1 MVQRA
6 KSGFLAPPFRA
17 AFSRKGWSAVLGAV
31 LLAGAAAVYASPRA
45 NHLGRGQEKDAARAA
60 QSDQATSLADQSDLA
75 ITVYNSNIA
84 LVRDVRNLSLPTG
97 TFRLKLM
104 DIAATV
110 NPATV
115 HFRSLNEPDKLGIL
129 EQNYEYDLLEPAKL
143 LHKYVGKEVTLV
155 RSYMDNGTTK
165 REEIKATLLADN
177 NGPVWKIGN
186 DIVTGG
192 YAESYRFPEV
202 PPNLFDRPTLLMSLE
217 NSGSRRQQ
225 IETSYLANNLSWN
238 SDYVLTVGRDDKA
251 ADLDGWVTLV
261 NNCGT
266 AFHNA
271 RLQLVAGD
279 LNRVN
284 PAAPEARAADMAMAK
299 AQRAVQFAQ
308 ENFSEYHLYTLGRKT
323 SVEDKETKQISLL
336 EGSNIPVEKHFVV
349 NGQNFYYHNQ
359 QNPGSPIKDNVMVFY
374 KFRNEEK
381 SGLGMPMPAG
391 TVRVYQKD
399 SKGNVLFVG
408 EDRIDHTP
416 KDEALNIHIGNA
428 FDVIC
433 ERKQTDYKRI
443 DTHVWEME
451 FEITLRNHK
460 DTPVTI
466 EVNEPIGGDWEMIN
480 STYKYTKTAAWA
492 AQFNVPV
499 AANGTSVL
507 KYRIRARW

>member
-1 MVQRA
+1 MTRPIW
-6 KSGFLAPPFRA
+6 SLAA
-17 AFSRKGWSAVLGAV
+17 ATILLAGSAVL
-31 LLAGAAAVYASPRA
+31 YATPRGKQTA
-45 NHLGRGQEKDAARAA
+45 NAQEKEAVRESGQGTATTLN
-60 QSDQATSLADQSDLA
+60 DQTDLSV
-75 ITVYNSNIA
+75 TVYNSNIA
-84 LVRDVRNLSLPTG
+84 LVRDVRNLTVPNGL
-97 TFRLKLM
+97 FRLKLM

-115 HFRSLNEPDKLGIL
+115 HFRSLNEPDKLSVI

-143 LHKYVGKEVTLV
+143 LHKYVGKEVTLT
-155 RSYMDNGTTK
+155 RSYMENGSTK
-165 REEIKATLLADN
+165 REDIKATLLADN

-186 DIVTGG
+186 DIVTGMYG
-192 YAESYRFPEV
+192 ETYRFPEV
-202 PPNLFDRPTLLMSLE
+202 PANLFDRPTLLMSLE
-217 NSGSRRQQ
+217 NSGSRKQQ
-225 IETSYLANNLSWN
+225 IEASYLAGNLSWN

-261 NNCGT
+261 NNSGT
-266 AFHNA
+266 AFRNA

-279 LNRVN
+279 LNRIQ
-284 PAAPEARAADMAMAK
+284 PAVAGAMARDMVMAK
-299 AQRAVQFAQ
+299 ATRADQFAQ

-336 EGSNIPVEKHFVV
+336 QGSDIPVAKHFVV

-374 KFRNEEK
+374 KFKNEEK

-391 TVRVYQKD
+391 NVRVYQKD
-399 SKGNVLFVG
+399 SKGNILFVG

-416 KDEALNIHIGNA
+416 KDEMLNIHIGSA
-428 FDVIC
+428 FDVVS
-433 ERKQTDYKRI
+433 ERKQTDYKRV
-443 DTHVWEME
+443 DTHTWEME

-460 DTPVTI
+460 DSAITV

-480 STYKYTKTAAWA
+480 SSYKYTKTAAWA

-499 AANGTSVL
+499 ASKGTSVL
-507 KYRIRARW
+507 KYRIRAHW

>member
-1 MVQRA
+1 
-6 KSGFLAPPFRA
+6 
-17 AFSRKGWSAVLGAV
+17 
-31 LLAGAAAVYASPRA
+31 
-45 NHLGRGQEKDAARAA
+45 
-60 QSDQATSLADQSDLA
+60 
-75 ITVYNSNIA
+75 
-84 LVRDVRNLSLPTG
+84 
-97 TFRLKLM
+97 
-104 DIAATV
+104 
-110 NPATV
+110 
-115 HFRSLNEPDKLGIL
+115 
-129 EQNYEYDLLEPAKL
+129 
-143 LHKYVGKEVTLV
+143 
-155 RSYMDNGTTK
+155 MDNGTTK

-279 LNRVN
+279 LNRVY

>member
-1 MVQRA
+1 MQRTFW
-6 KSGFLAPPFRA
+6 SLGA
-17 AFSRKGWSAVLGAV
+17 AAV
-31 LLAGAAAVYASPRA
+31 LLAGTAVLYAAPRA
-45 NHLGRGQEKDAARAA
+45 RHDVNGQEKEVQRDTT
-60 QSDQATSLADQSDLA
+60 SGPSTTLNDQTDLSV
-75 ITVYNSNIA
+75 TVYNSNIA
-84 LVRDVRNLSLPTG
+84 LVRDVRSLSLPSG
-97 TFRLKLM
+97 LFRLKLM

-115 HFRSLNEPDKLGIL
+115 HFRSLNEPDKLGVL

-143 LHKYVGKEVTLV
+143 LHKYVGKEVTLI

-186 DIVTGG
+186 DIVTGMYG
-192 YAESYRFPEV
+192 ESYRFPEV

-217 NSGSRRQQ
+217 NSGSRKQQ
-225 IETSYLANNLSWN
+225 IEASYLAGNLSWN

-261 NNCGT
+261 NNSGT
-266 AFHNA
+266 AFRNA

-279 LNRVN
+279 LNRIQTATAQGV
-284 PAAPEARAADMAMAK
+284 ADARVMNKAM
-299 AQRAVQFAQ
+299 RAEQFAQ

-336 EGSNIPVEKHFVV
+336 QGSGIPVEKRFVV

-359 QNPGSPIKDNVMVFY
+359 QNPSSPIKDNVMVFY

-391 TVRVYQKD
+391 NVRVYQKD
-399 SKGNVLFVG
+399 SKGNILFVG

-416 KDEALNIHIGNA
+416 KDEALNIHIGTA
-428 FDVIC
+428 FDVIS
-433 ERKQTDYKRI
+433 ERKQTDFKHI
-443 DTHVWEME
+443 DIHTWEME

-460 DTPVTI
+460 DTPITV
-466 EVNEPIGGDWEMIN
+466 EVNEPIGGDWEMLT
-480 STYKYTKTAAWA
+480 SSYGYTKTAAWA

-507 KYRIRARW
+507 KYRIRAHW

>member
-1 MVQRA
+1 MVHRA
-6 KSGFLAPPFRA
+6 KFGIERTV
-17 AFSRKGWSAVLGAV
+17 WSLGAAAA
-31 LLAGAAAVYASPRA
+31 LLAGTAVMYATPRGKHEA
-45 NHLGRGQEKDAARAA
+45 NRQEKEAPRETAGGP
-60 QSDQATSLADQSDLA
+60 STTLNDQTELSV
-75 ITVYNSNIA
+75 TVYNSNIA
-84 LVRDVRNLSLPTG
+84 LIRDVRNLSLPSG
-97 TFRLKLM
+97 VFRLKLM

-115 HFRSLNEPDKLGIL
+115 HFRSLNEPDKLGVL

-202 PPNLFDRPTLLMSLE
+202 PANLFDRPTLLMSLE
-217 NSGSRRQQ
+217 NSGSRKQQ
-225 IETSYLANNLSWN
+225 IEASYLAGNLSWN
-238 SDYVLTVGRDDKA
+238 SDYVLTVGREDKA

-261 NNCGT
+261 NNSGT

-279 LNRVN
+279 LHRIQ
-284 PAAPEARAADMAMAK
+284 PAAPESRAMDMAMAK
-299 AQRAVQFAQ
+299 AARAEQFAQ

-336 EGSNIPVEKHFVV
+336 EGSGIPVEKRFVV

-359 QNPGSPIKDNVMVFY
+359 QNPGTPIKDNVMVFY
-374 KFRNEEK
+374 KFKNEEK

-391 TVRVYQKD
+391 NVRVYQKD
-399 SKGNVLFVG
+399 SKGNILFVG

-416 KDEALNIHIGNA
+416 KDESLNIHIGNA
-428 FDVIC
+428 FDVIS

-443 DTHVWEME
+443 DTHLWEME

-460 DTPVTI
+460 DSPITV
-466 EVNEPIGGDWEMIN
+466 EVNEPIGGDWEMLT
-480 STYKYTKTAAWA
+480 SSYKYTKTAAWA

-499 AANGTSVL
+499 AANGTSLL

>member
-1 MVQRA
+1 M
-6 KSGFLAPPFRA
+6 GA
-17 AFSRKGWSAVLGAV
+17 AAA
-31 LLAGAAAVYASPRA
+31 LLAGSAVMYATPRGKHEA
-45 NHLGRGQEKDAARAA
+45 NHQEKEASRETAGGP
-60 QSDQATSLADQSDLA
+60 STTLNDQTDLSV
-75 ITVYNSNIA
+75 TVYNSNIA
-84 LVRDVRNLSLPTG
+84 LVRDVRNLSLPSG
-97 TFRLKLM
+97 VFRLKLM
-104 DIAATV
+104 DVAATV

-115 HFRSLNEPDKLGIL
+115 HFRSVNEPDKLGVL

-202 PPNLFDRPTLLMSLE
+202 PANLFDRPTLLMSLE
-217 NSGSRRQQ
+217 NSGSRKQQ
-225 IETSYLANNLSWN
+225 IEASYLAGNLSWN
-238 SDYVLTVGRDDKA
+238 SDYVLTVGREDKA
-251 ADLDGWVTLV
+251 ADLDGWVTLI
-261 NNCGT
+261 NNSGT
-266 AFHNA
+266 AFRNA

-279 LNRVN
+279 LNRIQ
-284 PAAPEARAADMAMAK
+284 PAPASMQARDMVMAK
-299 AQRAVQFAQ
+299 AARAEQFAQ
-308 ENFSEYHLYTLGRKT
+308 ENFSEYHLYTLGRKS

-336 EGSNIPVEKHFVV
+336 EASGVPVEKRFVI

-359 QNPGSPIKDNVMVFY
+359 QNPGTPIKDNVMVFY
-374 KFRNEEK
+374 KFKNEEK

-391 TVRVYQKD
+391 NVRVYQKD
-399 SKGNVLFVG
+399 SKGNILFVG

-428 FDVIC
+428 FDVIS
-433 ERKQTDYKRI
+433 ERKQTDYKRV
-443 DTHVWEME
+443 DTHLWEME

-460 DTPVTI
+460 DSPITV
-466 EVNEPIGGDWEMIN
+466 EVNEPIGGDWEMLT
-480 STYKYTKTAAWA
+480 SSYKYTKTAAWA
-492 AQFNVPV
+492 ARFNVPV
-499 AANGTSVL
+499 AANGTSLL